1 MRRIV
6 KYHSALNF
14 TCLKY
19 KQHMKT
25 WTKDKRD
32 KKACSSSEQRCYVI
46 RSHNTNTW
54 NVSDSWRRMKSS
66 YNAYQNYVPVLQI
79 PRTFHL
85 VRCFCLSSPFSFF
98 LFYYFCIYFQTTS
111 FILILFV
118 LRMIEESC
126 NSNANEAY
134 IKLSRRFFSWT
145 QTFSLFVDV
154 SIKRL
159 ENKRQKHRE
168 ETKKVNISEWIYTY
182 NFLVIF
188 LL

>member
-1 MRRIV
+1 MQFFITEV
-6 KYHSALNF
+6 LCDQITWHKY
-14 TCLKY
+14 LKLGSY
-19 KQHMKT
+19 
-25 WTKDKRD
+25 
-32 KKACSSSEQRCYVI
+32 
-46 RSHNTNTW
+46 
-54 NVSDSWRRMKSS
+54 SWRRMKSL
-66 YNAYQNYVPVLQI
+66 YNAYQNYVAVLQI
-79 PRTFHL
+79 PCTFPL
-85 VRCFCLSSPFSFF
+85 VRCFCLSSPFFSFF
-98 LFYYFCIYFQTTS
+98 LSFYFCIYFHTTS
-111 FILILFV
+111 FVFILF
-118 LRMIEESC
+118 LLSTIEESC